1 MPPPGADLT
10 RAALEAT
17 AVALAAR
24 VTAHLRLTADPRPRT
39 ADRLPIAE
47 LRLHMADRLRTVE
60 HRLRMGGRLRT
71 TPPAR
76 PITPRRPR
84 IMAEVELPRTTA
96 AEAADTLV
104 AVDIPDTAET
114 ADNQERHSPERRLH
128 PGGVF
133 LL

>member
-1 MPPPGADLT
+1 MPPPAADLT

-24 VTAHLRLTADPRPRT
+24 VTAHLPLTADPRPRT

-60 HRLRMGGRLRT
+60 HRLRMEGLLRT

-76 PITPRRPR
+76 PITPRRPLT
-84 IMAEVELPRTTA
+84 MAEVALLRTTV
-96 AEAADTLV
+96 AEAADTPV
-104 AVDIPDTAET
+104 AVDIPDTAEI
-114 ADNQERHSPERRLH
+114 RGSR
-128 PGGVF
+128 
-133 LL
+133 